1 MRQTK
6 TSDTE
11 SLSRRKML
19 AVTGSALVI
28 GVTNGPCLSAGEPSS
43 EIRKWSQLV
52 GNRFA
57 FQFVDNSTKEG
68 SGRPARVRL
77 LLMEVT
83 TPSWD
88 DPDRPEAFRQ
98 PFTLVFRNE
107 VNRSRFQSGNYR
119 WSSSR
124 RNEDDIFLN
133 LAMDY
138 GRGEMVIEAIFN

>member
-1 MRQTK
+1 MRDAK

-11 SLSRRKML
+11 SVSRRKML
-19 AVTGSALVI
+19 AVAGSAFVI
-28 GVTNGPCLSAGEPSS
+28 GVTNGPCLLAGEPSS

-88 DPDRPEAFRQ
+88 DPDRPEEFRQ

-107 VNRSRFQSGNYR
+107 ANRSRFQSGSYR
-119 WSSSR
+119 FASSR
-124 RNEDDIFLN
+124 GNGDDIFLN

-138 GRGEMVIEAIFN
+138 QRGEMVVEAIFN

>member
-1 MRQTK
+1 MRDAK
-6 TSDTE
+6 ISDTE
-11 SLSRRKML
+11 SVSRRKML

-28 GVTNGPCLSAGEPSS
+28 GVTNGPNLLAGEPSS

-52 GNRFA
+52 GNRFS
-57 FQFVDNSTKEG
+57 FQFVDNSRKG
-68 SGRPARVRL
+68 RSGRPARVRL

-83 TPSWD
+83 TPSSD
-88 DPDRPEAFRQ
+88 DPDRPEEFRQ

-107 VNRSRFQSGNYR
+107 VNRSRFQTGNYR
-119 WSSSR
+119 WSSAR

>member
-1 MRQTK
+1 MRDAK
-6 TSDTE
+6 TSDIETV
-11 SLSRRKML
+11 SRRKML
-19 AVTGSALVI
+19 AVTGGALVI
-28 GVTNGPCLSAGEPSS
+28 GVTKGPNLLAVERSG

-52 GNRFA
+52 GNRFS

-88 DPDRPEAFRQ
+88 DPDRPEEFRQ

-124 RNEDDIFLN
+124 RNEDDIFLS